1 MQIDAFAAG
10 EPVPDLPT
18 AELNA
23 RGEPANVY
31 GLTHRSLPVRIAE
44 WAAIRAAEPH
54 LKDSEVA
61 ERMGLAPVTL
71 KKYIYKAR
79 AQGLLRFDDP
89 LEKLEF
95 EIVPKAVDNLNTLM
109 DAKDK
114 IATLEVAKGII
125 FKQYLESK
133 GISDAPQTV
142 LALKIEMPEGG
153 EEKIVAGTI
162 VGRPRRLES

>member
-1 MQIDAFAAG
+1 
-10 EPVPDLPT
+10 
-18 AELNA
+18 
-23 RGEPANVY
+23 
-31 GLTHRSLPVRIAE
+31 
-44 WAAIRAAEPH
+44 
-54 LKDSEVA
+54 
-61 ERMGLAPVTL
+61 MGLAPVTL